1 MSHDA
6 ASAAQAVAAAERER
20 ILVCDDDPRMRETI
34 VEALA
39 AEVFDVDTADRAV
52 DAIQRI
58 MHTSYRALILDLKLP
73 GLGGLD
79 AIAVVKRF
87 DASLPIIV
95 MTGHASYEV
104 EQAARAAGI
113 FYYLVKPFNL
123 EELVAAVRAAIRF
136 RDDQSPAGLSAAP
149 VRAAFSRASQTAG
162 CPGRDRGRAPRLP
175 PGALAPLSVR
185 RSRSSTSSG
194 S

>member
-1 MSHDA
+1 MSDDA
-6 ASAAQAVAAAERER
+6 ASPAQTVGAAERER
-20 ILVCDDDPRMRETI
+20 ILVCDDDPRMRDTI
-34 VEALA
+34 VEAMA
-39 AEVFDVDTADRAV
+39 AERMDVDSADRAV

-58 MHTSYRALILDLKLP
+58 MRTSYRALILDLTLP

-79 AIAVVKRF
+79 AISVVKRF

-123 EELVAAVRAAIRF
+123 DELVAAVRAAVRF
-136 RDDQSPAGLSAAP
+136 RDSGRR
-149 VRAAFSRASQTAG
+149 RA
-162 CPGRDRGRAPRLP
+162 
-175 PGALAPLSVR
+175 
-185 RSRSSTSSG
+185 
-194 S
+194 

>member
-1 MSHDA
+1 VEADMTHDA
-6 ASAAQAVAAAERER
+6 ASAAPTDASSERER

-39 AEVFDVDTADRAV
+39 KEPFEVDTADRAV

-58 MHTSYRALILDLKLP
+58 MRTSYRALILDLKLP

-79 AIAVVKRF
+79 AISVVKRF
-87 DASLPIIV
+87 DGALPIIV

-123 EELVAAVRAAIRF
+123 DELVAAVRAAVRF
-136 RDDQSPAGLSAAP
+136 RD
-149 VRAAFSRASQTAG
+149 VTRRRA
-162 CPGRDRGRAPRLP
+162 
-175 PGALAPLSVR
+175 
-185 RSRSSTSSG
+185 
-194 S
+194 

>member
-6 ASAAQAVAAAERER
+6 ASATQAAAAAERER
-20 ILVCDDDPRMRETI
+20 ILVCDDDPRVRETI

-58 MHTSYRALILDLKLP
+58 MRTSYRALILDLKLP

-79 AIAVVKRF
+79 AIAVVKQF

-136 RDDQSPAGLSAAP
+136 RE
-149 VRAAFSRASQTAG
+149 TN
-162 CPGRDRGRAPRLP
+162 
-175 PGALAPLSVR
+175 R
-185 RSRSSTSSG
+185 RRP
-194 S
+194 

>member
-1 MSHDA
+1 MSH
-6 ASAAQAVAAAERER
+6 SAAPAGPTAPAAVRER
-20 ILVCDDDPRMRETI
+20 ILVCDDDASSRDTI
-34 VEALA
+34 VEALKTERL
-39 AEVFDVDTADRAV
+39 EVETADRAV

-58 MHTSYRALILDLKLP
+58 MRTSYRALLLDLKLP

-87 DASLPIIV
+87 DEALPIIV
-95 MTGHASYEV
+95 MTGHASYET

-136 RDDQSPAGLSAAP
+136 RDS
-149 VRAAFSRASQTAG
+149 SR
-162 CPGRDRGRAPRLP
+162 
-175 PGALAPLSVR
+175 R
-185 RSRSSTSSG
+185 RN
-194 S
+194 

>member
-1 MSHDA
+1 MSQDA
-6 ASAAQAVAAAERER
+6 APAAAAAERER
-20 ILVCDDDPRMRETI
+20 ILVCDDEPRMRETI

-39 AEVFDVDTADRAV
+39 AEGFDVDTADRAV

-58 MHTSYRALILDLKLP
+58 MHTNYRALILDLKLP

-87 DASLPIIV
+87 DESLPIIV

-123 EELVAAVRAAIRF
+123 AELVAGHPRGRPVSREQPPAALRGTPGAPHPERF
-136 RDDQSPAGLSAAP
+136 E
-149 VRAAFSRASQTAG
+149 
-162 CPGRDRGRAPRLP
+162 DRGLGAPESSARSP
-175 PGALAPLSVR
+175 RTTSVI
-185 RSRSSTSSG
+185 RSRSSASSG

>member
-6 ASAAQAVAAAERER
+6 APPGSTAPAAERER
-20 ILVCDDDPRMRETI
+20 VLVCDDDPRMRDTI

-39 AEVFDVDTADRAV
+39 AEAFKVDTADRAV

-58 MHTSYRALILDLKLP
+58 MRTSYRALILDLKLP
-73 GLGGLD
+73 GLGGID

-87 DASLPIIV
+87 DESLPIIV
-95 MTGHASYEV
+95 MTGHASYET

-123 EELVAAVRAAIRF
+123 DELVAAVRAAIRF
-136 RDDQSPAGLSAAP
+136 RES
-149 VRAAFSRASQTAG
+149 SR
-162 CPGRDRGRAPRLP
+162 
-175 PGALAPLSVR
+175 R
-185 RSRSSTSSG
+185 RV
-194 S
+194 

>member
-1 MSHDA
+1 MSH
-6 ASAAQAVAAAERER
+6 SAAPAGPTAPAAVRER
-20 ILVCDDDPRMRETI
+20 ILVCDDDAIIRDTI
-34 VEALA
+34 VEALKTERLEVET
-39 AEVFDVDTADRAV
+39 AERAV

-58 MHTSYRALILDLKLP
+58 MHTSYRALLLDLKLP

-87 DASLPIIV
+87 DEALPIIV
-95 MTGHASYEV
+95 MTGHASFET

-136 RDDQSPAGLSAAP
+136 RES
-149 VRAAFSRASQTAG
+149 SR
-162 CPGRDRGRAPRLP
+162 
-175 PGALAPLSVR
+175 R
-185 RSRSSTSSG
+185 RN
-194 S
+194 

>member
-1 MSHDA
+1 MSHDT
-6 ASAAQAVAAAERER
+6 ASAAKAASERER
-20 ILVCDDDPRMRETI
+20 ILVCDDDAHMRENI
-34 VEALA
+34 VDALA
-39 AEVFDVDTADRAV
+39 TEAFDVDTADRAV

-58 MHTSYRALILDLKLP
+58 MRTSYRALILDLKLP

-87 DASLPIIV
+87 DESLPIIV

-123 EELVAAVRAAIRF
+123 EELVAAVRAAVRF
-136 RDDQSPAGLSAAP
+136 RDSTRR
-149 VRAAFSRASQTAG
+149 RA
-162 CPGRDRGRAPRLP
+162 
-175 PGALAPLSVR
+175 
-185 RSRSSTSSG
+185 
-194 S
+194 

>member
-1 MSHDA
+1 MPHPRP
-6 ASAAQAVAAAERER
+6 QPRAERER
-20 ILVCDDDPRMRETI
+20 ILVCDDEPRMRETI

-39 AEVFDVDTADRAV
+39 AEGFDVDTADRAV

-87 DASLPIIV
+87 DESLPIIV

-123 EELVAAVRAAIRF
+123 DGAGRRPSARPSGSATAA
-136 RDDQSPAGLSAAP
+136 AGAP
-149 VRAAFSRASQTAG
+149 ESRALAASH
-162 CPGRDRGRAPRLP
+162 PERFER
-175 PGALAPLSVR
+175 PGARRRPTPSARSPRTTSVS
-185 RSRSSTSSG
+185 RSRSSASSG

>member
-1 MSHDA
+1 MSDDA
-6 ASAAQAVAAAERER
+6 ASPAQTAATGERER
-20 ILVCDDDPRMRETI
+20 ILVCDDDPRVRETI
-34 VEALA
+34 VEAMT
-39 AEVFDVDTADRAV
+39 AESLDVDTADRAV

-87 DASLPIIV
+87 DPSLPIIV
-95 MTGHASYEV
+95 MTGHASYQV

-123 EELVAAVRAAIRF
+123 EELLAAVRAAVRF
-136 RDDQSPAGLSAAP
+136 RES
-149 VRAAFSRASQTAG
+149 SR
-162 CPGRDRGRAPRLP
+162 
-175 PGALAPLSVR
+175 R
-185 RSRSSTSSG
+185 RT
-194 S
+194 

>member
-6 ASAAQAVAAAERER
+6 ASPTQAAVERER
-20 ILVCDDDPRMRETI
+20 ILVCDDDPRVRETI
-34 VEALA
+34 VEALT
-39 AEVFDVDTADRAV
+39 AEALDVDTSDRAV

-58 MHTSYRALILDLKLP
+58 MHTSYRALVLDLKLP

-87 DASLPIIV
+87 DESLPIIV

-136 RDDQSPAGLSAAP
+136 RDNSRR
-149 VRAAFSRASQTAG
+149 RA
-162 CPGRDRGRAPRLP
+162 
-175 PGALAPLSVR
+175 
-185 RSRSSTSSG
+185 
-194 S
+194 

>member
-1 MSHDA
+1 MSHE
-6 ASAAQAVAAAERER
+6 SATSAQGPAAAERER
-20 ILVCDDDPRMRETI
+20 VLVCDDDPRMRDTI
-34 VEALA
+34 VEVLSQ
-39 AEVFDVDTADRAV
+39 EVFEVDTADRAV

-58 MHTSYRALILDLKLP
+58 MKISYRALILDLKLP

-87 DASLPIIV
+87 DESLPIIV

-123 EELVAAVRAAIRF
+123 DELVAAVRAAVRF
-136 RDDQSPAGLSAAP
+136 RDS
-149 VRAAFSRASQTAG
+149 
-162 CPGRDRGRAPRLP
+162 GR
-175 PGALAPLSVR
+175 R
-185 RSRSSTSSG
+185 RV
-194 S
+194 